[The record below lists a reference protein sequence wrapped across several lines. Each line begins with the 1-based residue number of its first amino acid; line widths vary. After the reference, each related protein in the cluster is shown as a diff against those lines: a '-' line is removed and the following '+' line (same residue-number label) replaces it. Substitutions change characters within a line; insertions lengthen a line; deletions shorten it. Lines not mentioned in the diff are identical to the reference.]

1 MSIND
6 KNITKSSIHHAMDN
20 ILCDTN
26 TNVGVEV
33 TEDIKTPL
41 QSAPSKTNTEDPA
54 CPPSSAPQ
62 SIEHK
67 NLFSCSHC
75 NLAIMV
81 DFSIN
86 NLP

>member
-41 QSAPSKTNTEDPA
+41 QSAP
-54 CPPSSAPQ
+54 
-62 SIEHK
+62 
-67 NLFSCSHC
+67 
-75 NLAIMV
+75 
-81 DFSIN
+81 
-86 NLP
+86 